1 MPDLKKIRMHLL
13 ALSAA
18 LENLEKHKNI
28 EVADFKNDLDLLW
41 ILERGL
47 YLVIQHLM
55 DMFAHIVAADLNR
68 QWETYSEVPALLSAH
83 QIISTEEEELLMKMI
98 GFRNRLSHEY
108 MSLSQEVLVDIVNNR
123 LGDILTL
130 RNSIIRYCRL

>member
-13 ALSAA
+13 ALNTA
-18 LENLEKHKNI
+18 LENLEKHKNLKI
-28 EVADFKNDLDLLW
+28 ADLKSDLDLLW

-47 YLVIQHLM
+47 YLAIQHLM

-68 QWETYSEVPALLSAH
+68 QWETYAEVPALLSAH
-83 QIISTEEEELLMKMI
+83 QIISREEEDILVKMT

-108 MSLSQEVLVDIVNNR
+108 MSLNQEVLVDIVNNR
-123 LGDILTL
+123 LGDIATL